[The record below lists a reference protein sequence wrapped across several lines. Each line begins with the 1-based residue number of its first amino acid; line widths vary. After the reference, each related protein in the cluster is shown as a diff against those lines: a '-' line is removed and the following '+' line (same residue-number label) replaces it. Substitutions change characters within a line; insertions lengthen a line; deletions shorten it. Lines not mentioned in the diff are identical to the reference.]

1 MKVQPLR
8 EVKGMSIVEILVSFF
23 ILVIIAVAILP
34 SLVFG
39 YKQVYDSG
47 KKSAV
52 VYSVQ
57 EEIEKEIVLTS
68 DGTATIEIQFGTA
81 IFSVK
86 GSIIEKEE
94 VYDAQG
100 NKTKAKVFVPKK

>member
-52 VYSVQ
+52 VYLS
-57 EEIEKEIVLTS
+57 
-68 DGTATIEIQFGTA
+68 GR
-81 IFSVK
+81 
-86 GSIIEKEE
+86 
-94 VYDAQG
+94 
-100 NKTKAKVFVPKK
+100 N